1 MKLKV
6 KYLVLLDSVVICDD
20 NIDVEAKSND
30 EESNTI
36 STNSNEKNLTCKTQ
50 NFYILPTFLLII
62 EYIIIDSC

>member
-1 MKLKV
+1 MKLKA

-20 NIDVEAKSND
+20 NIDAEAKSND

-62 EYIIIDSC
+62 DNIIIDSC